1 MRIKNQEK
9 EPDSQ
14 PFFGIK
20 HSNANEAN
28 LVVLGICWDRSS
40 SYRRGASA
48 APPMIRAATTGK
60 LYNSFT
66 ENMINLKEKWQIYDA
81 GDIASRVREL
91 SFITKQIQDLCS
103 RMPQDGRKYLF
114 LGGDHII
121 TYLCAKALVSCNNAR
136 WGLLYLDSHP
146 DLYESYEGDLYSHAC
161 VVRRII
167 EEGLIPAQNIL
178 EVGIRA
184 PTPEQLAYAQQK
196 DFKIIPT
203 SAIIDR
209 SAPNIAKEII
219 DYFSDKIDKLYLSV
233 DLDILDPSVA
243 PGVGNPE
250 AGGLSTRV
258 IIDIIQ
264 GISSLDI
271 QAFDIVELCPPYDCS
286 SITAF
291 AAAKIIR
298 ETLGILIDT

>member
-121 TYLCAKALVSCNNAR
+121 TYLCAKALVSNDNAR

>member
-1 MRIKNQEK
+1 MRIKNQVI

-14 PFFGIK
+14 PFFGIT
-20 HSNANEAN
+20 HYDANEAN
-28 LVVLGICWDRSS
+28 LIVLGICWDRSS

-60 LYNSFT
+60 LYNCFS
-66 ENMINLKEKWQIYDA
+66 EKMINLKEKWKIYDA

-91 SFITKQIQDLCS
+91 SFVTKQIQDLCT

-121 TYLCAKALVSCNNAR
+121 TYLCIKALVSCNKAR
-136 WGLLYLDSHP
+136 WGLLYLDAHP
-146 DLYESYEGDLYSHAC
+146 DLYESYEGDMYSHAC

-167 EEGLIPAQNIL
+167 EDGLIPASNIL

-184 PTPEQLAYAQQK
+184 PTPEQLTYAQRK
-196 DFKIIPT
+196 NFKIIPT
-203 SAIIDR
+203 SVIIDQ
-209 SAPNIAKEII
+209 SAPNIAKEIVN
-219 DYFSDKIDKLYLSV
+219 YFFNKIDKLYLSV

-250 AGGLSTRV
+250 AGGISTRV

-264 GISSLDI
+264 GITSLDI